1 VNLDP
6 RFRFENYVVGSANR
20 LAVAAARAVA
30 QSPGSAYNPLF
41 MYSSSGLGKTHLMLA
56 IGNLAKAQQAE
67 LDVMFTSLDEFVD
80 GLHEAVSSGRMNTF
94 KERYHTV
101 DMLLLD
107 DVQFLAGRR
116 ETQNELL
123 RLFNVLQRSGKQV
136 VLTSDRPPAEISD
149 LDERL
154 ITRLSGGLIVDIGQP
169 DYETRVAILR
179 KKCEERGVSFGEG
192 VVESLARLEYTNV
205 RELQGA
211 LNRLIAHQA
220 IGEEPIHPEQVI
232 AVLGARHTP
241 TPASMPAIVRAASAA
256 TAAMVG
262 NVAGPAAPVAA
273 PPSVTP
279 PPTAPPP
286 PASPQGNGSAK
297 PGTASGPRPTEL
309 ALVSDDDLHIIPI
322 SEEFDTF
329 VSDLATAVA
338 QNIEP
343 WRMRIGEAVTYWMEL
358 GFKTTE
364 LERAL
369 EAPTDPGVETLIS
382 GFQRKIEILQQ
393 LGAEARKVDPTFAS
407 TDLFFDP
414 ERIAEATE
422 AVQSLVAGVEP
433 PPPPKAQLTR
443 ATYEVSTANQFA
455 VHAADAVIEEPGKRY
470 NPLFLHGP
478 KGTGKTHLLHAIG
491 NELSSLSGGAARV
504 AVVDVGE
511 FSNELISAI
520 QDGAIERFRARY
532 RGVDAL
538 LFDDVQ
544 LCDGTERTQEELFHI
559 FNAVYDQGKQIVLAG
574 DRPPKELSKL
584 AERLRSRFEGGL
596 VVELQP
602 PDRLLREKLYAR
614 HLESAGAR
622 PHPELIGYLAD
633 APATDVPSVTA
644 MAERLVAAAA
654 AASRPL
660 TLTFARQEIEGVPR
674 ATPPAI
680 LAVARAGDPLFI
692 SDEKILWE
700 WQDVAGR
707 AIEDLR

>member
-1 VNLDP
+1 MNLDP

-273 PPSVTP
+273 
-279 PPTAPPP
+279 
-286 PASPQGNGSAK
+286 
-297 PGTASGPRPTEL
+297 
-309 ALVSDDDLHIIPI
+309 
-322 SEEFDTF
+322 
-329 VSDLATAVA
+329 
-338 QNIEP
+338 
-343 WRMRIGEAVTYWMEL
+343 
-358 GFKTTE
+358 
-364 LERAL
+364 
-369 EAPTDPGVETLIS
+369 
-382 GFQRKIEILQQ
+382 
-393 LGAEARKVDPTFAS
+393 
-407 TDLFFDP
+407 
-414 ERIAEATE
+414 
-422 AVQSLVAGVEP
+422 
-433 PPPPKAQLTR
+433 
-443 ATYEVSTANQFA
+443 
-455 VHAADAVIEEPGKRY
+455 
-470 NPLFLHGP
+470 
-478 KGTGKTHLLHAIG
+478 
-491 NELSSLSGGAARV
+491 
-504 AVVDVGE
+504 
-511 FSNELISAI
+511 
-520 QDGAIERFRARY
+520 
-532 RGVDAL
+532 
-538 LFDDVQ
+538 
-544 LCDGTERTQEELFHI
+544 
-559 FNAVYDQGKQIVLAG
+559 
-574 DRPPKELSKL
+574 
-584 AERLRSRFEGGL
+584 
-596 VVELQP
+596 
-602 PDRLLREKLYAR
+602 
-614 HLESAGAR
+614 
-622 PHPELIGYLAD
+622 
-633 APATDVPSVTA
+633 
-644 MAERLVAAAA
+644 
-654 AASRPL
+654 
-660 TLTFARQEIEGVPR
+660 
-674 ATPPAI
+674 
-680 LAVARAGDPLFI
+680 
-692 SDEKILWE
+692 
-700 WQDVAGR
+700 
-707 AIEDLR
+707 